1 MKIQFFIPPPLS
13 IQILPFYVRL
23 TSMAIS
29 VIKITSDNVLF
40 LKCGKLMFIGGL
52 QNYDDEPGHTYT
64 NTHIDRYIHT

>member
-1 MKIQFFIPPPLS
+1 
-13 IQILPFYVRL
+13 
-23 TSMAIS
+23 MAIS

-40 LKCGKLMFIGGL
+40 LKYGKLMFIGGL